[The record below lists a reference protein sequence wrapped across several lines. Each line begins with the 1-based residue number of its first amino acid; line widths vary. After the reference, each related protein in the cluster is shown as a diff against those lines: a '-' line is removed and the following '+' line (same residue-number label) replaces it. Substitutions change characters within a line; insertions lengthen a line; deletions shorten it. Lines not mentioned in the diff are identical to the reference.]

1 MLSILI
7 SYEIILDNDIVG
19 CRNDTKLNDGL
30 FSMPQI
36 RKVTSKNIVFDV
48 INGSRNAEQ
57 VDLITGP
64 YKKTKITGGLPKS
77 TFLFGDKLIYA
88 AAHILSH

>member
-1 MLSILI
+1 
-7 SYEIILDNDIVG
+7 
-19 CRNDTKLNDGL
+19 
-30 FSMPQI
+30 MPQI

-57 VDLITGP
+57 VDLITEP

-77 TFLFGDKLIYA
+77 TFSFWR
-88 AAHILSH
+88 

>member
-48 INGSRNAEQ
+48 INGIRNAEQ
-57 VDLITGP
+57 VDLITEP

-77 TFLFGDKLIYA
+77 TFSFWR
-88 AAHILSH
+88 